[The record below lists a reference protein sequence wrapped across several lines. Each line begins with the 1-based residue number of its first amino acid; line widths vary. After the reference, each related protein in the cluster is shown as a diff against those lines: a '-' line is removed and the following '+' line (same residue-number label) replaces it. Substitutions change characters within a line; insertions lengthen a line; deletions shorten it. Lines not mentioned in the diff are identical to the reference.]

1 LAQRSQRKTQKRE
14 QLLFWKKGALNFKE
28 DERGF
33 FEENEMTGKLIRMEE
48 AVDLV
53 NDGDMLAIG
62 GYTLYRKPMAFIRA
76 LIRSGRKNMTVL
88 SFAGSVDVDMMIG
101 SGAVSTIRS
110 CYVGMEYLGLAPNHR
125 RWIENGS
132 VHLIEESELTIGL
145 GLKAALQRVPSMAVK
160 QLLETDMLKVRKDIR
175 IAACPLTSERVV
187 ALPAIKPDVAVIHV
201 TEADPFGN
209 ACFSGNICADRE
221 LAMVSDRVILTAENI
236 VSTEQLKQS
245 PQPVQ
250 ICNFEVDA
258 VVEAPWGAHP
268 TSAYPYYTFDMWHLF
283 DYLEAGKGEDVF
295 NNYLERYVFKC
306 ENEKDYLK
314 QIGGMAAL
322 ERILL

>member
-1 LAQRSQRKTQKRE
+1 
-14 QLLFWKKGALNFKE
+14 
-28 DERGF
+28 
-33 FEENEMTGKLIRMEE
+33 MTGKLMRMEE
-48 AVDLV
+48 AVGLV
-53 NDGDMLAIG
+53 KNGDMLAVG

-76 LIRSGRKNMTVL
+76 LIRSGCKDMTVL
-88 SFAGSVDVDMMIG
+88 SFAGSVDVDMLLG

-125 RWIENGS
+125 RCIENGT
-132 VHLIEESELTIGL
+132 VHIIEESELTIGL
-145 GLKAALQRVPSMAVK
+145 GLKAALQRVPFMPVK
-160 QLLETDMLKVRKDIR
+160 QLLETDMLKVRNDIR
-175 IAACPLTSERVV
+175 IATCPLTSQRVV

-221 LAMVSDRVILTAENI
+221 LAMVSDRVILTAERI
-236 VSTEQLKQS
+236 VSTDELKQS

-268 TSAYPYYTFDMWHLF
+268 TSAYPYYTFDLWHLF
-283 DYLEAGKGEDVF
+283 DYLEAGRNKDVF
-295 NNYLERYVFKC
+295 NKYLERHIYKC
-306 ENEKDYLK
+306 ANEKDYLK